1 MEAARQKPMRKF
13 QEAAEQEDQPP
24 EMRLCEEMKVEMKK
38 PLNWFVAEE
47 AVRME
52 KTSSVIRSAPGMSET
67 TTTTTTISP
76 TAPTARGSSG
86 EKKEYGGADQLSL
99 D

>member
-1 MEAARQKPMRKF
+1 MILLDFLGARYHGSDLDRVQSKALDNMEMLKISMKVAMPTCEALVEMEAARQEPMRKF

-52 KTSSVIRSAPGMSET
+52 K
-67 TTTTTTISP
+67 
-76 TAPTARGSSG
+76 
-86 EKKEYGGADQLSL
+86 
-99 D
+99 